1 MHIGKYYA
9 PFNGGIENYTKD
21 LVESVIYQ
29 EAVSSTLLV
38 HHHKNEQETEIEDIN
53 GINVIRIKKW
63 FTWLYSPISP
73 SFIKELDKAIL
84 ERKPDVLH
92 IHMPNLSAF
101 ACLFSS
107 KARAIPW
114 VIHWHSD
121 VLGAVPDWR
130 IKLAYKGYK
139 IFESILLKKSAAVIA
154 TSPNYLNNST
164 PLSCFK
170 EKSYTV
176 PLGIANKPLDIEI
189 KSSRSKKETS
199 LSLLIIGRLTYYK
212 GHKYLLE
219 AMSRVGNVE
228 LVIIGVGEL
237 ENNLKKLVVKLNLSN
252 RVTFLGNVDSQVLNQ
267 SIYDCDLLCL
277 PSIEKTEAF
286 GLVLLE
292 AARLAKPALVTSVQ
306 GSGMSWVVDDQITGI
321 VVEPNSSNSL
331 LEALQFSVKNKN
343 ILTRFGKAAKNKFD
357 TEFDIEKT
365 AGKVLDIYKKS
376 LLKF

>member
-1 MHIGKYYA
+1 
-9 PFNGGIENYTKD
+9 
-21 LVESVIYQ
+21 
-29 EAVSSTLLV
+29 
-38 HHHKNEQETEIEDIN
+38 
-53 GINVIRIKKW
+53 
-63 FTWLYSPISP
+63 
-73 SFIKELDKAIL
+73 
-84 ERKPDVLH
+84 
-92 IHMPNLSAF
+92 MPNLSAF

-176 PLGIANKPLDIEI
+176 PLGIANKPLDVAL
-189 KSSRSKKETS
+189 KQCTTKKEAS

-219 AMSRVGNVE
+219 AMSHLENVE

-237 ENNLKKLVVKLNLSN
+237 ESNLNKLVVKLNLSN
-252 RVTFLGNVDSQVLNQ
+252 RVSFLGNVGAQELNQ
-267 SIYDCDLLCL
+267 SIFDCDLLCL

-321 VVEPNSSNSL
+321 VVEPNSSDSL
-331 LEALQFSVKNKN
+331 LKALQFSVKNKS

-357 TEFDIEKT
+357 TEFDIEKS